1 MRKTFM
7 KWLLNAFLIFFT
19 IHNGLAAETS
29 HQKTIELTENIE
41 QLTIGKYLEYFLDP
55 TLSYTV
61 GRIHSNETNDH
72 FVPLNKDVPNFG
84 PSRSEY
90 WFRFKIKNLTSS
102 STWILEFDHPGVIYS
117 DLYQLKDQNT
127 KDFKKISPGNLNPNG
142 PKSTHRNQIYYL
154 DLPPGEEQIFYLN
167 TRTYGGLPVPIRI
180 FTQER
185 FLQYSYHEQIAF
197 GMYFGVMFV
206 MALYNLF
213 VFFSLKDVA
222 FLYYVM
228 YTTSVVLLQIGI
240 LGYGKMF
247 IWEKNGWIDLNFFP
261 VFNISII
268 ISLSLFTKKFLN
280 TKEIIP
286 VLDKIFNILICLQP
300 LNFLL
305 ILLLPYDKE
314 ITLNLCLTVPF
325 AVLVFIAPLIAMRRG
340 YTPARYF
347 SISFASI
354 LIAATCNALMYA
366 NILPSNFFTE
376 NGLYIGSTIE
386 VILLSFALVD
396 KINILKREKETAQEQ
411 TVEMQTLLADS
422 YKAMNASLEKTVE
435 QRTRDLNETLKQIRA
450 DLSMAKK
457 LQQKTLPK
465 LNLEGKSLSI
475 LTHYLP
481 MSEIGGDFYDIHE
494 LEQGYFRIF
503 LVDATGHGV
512 QAALSTM
519 TIKAEYEGIKNIR
532 TKPAHLMETLNNECF
547 TKYKSMNLLF
557 SAIIA
562 DIDLNN
568 KSLSFASAGHPPQI
582 FKNSSNTDVLN
593 AAGSIIG
600 LKKNANYQS
609 VDLEIETGDR
619 IFLFSDG
626 IYEEFD
632 EDKIEFGA
640 DRVFSLLSLD
650 SDMGHVVD
658 KLLLEI
664 EKHVGPS
671 GQQDDI
677 TLLSIEVL

>member
-1 MRKTFM
+1 M
-7 KWLLNAFLIFFT
+7 KWLLYVSLLYIS
-19 IHNGLAAETS
+19 IHSGLAADTNNEKVIVLTEDTEQLLIGRYLAYFKDPTVS
-29 HQKTIELTENIE
+29 YTIE
-41 QLTIGKYLEYFLDP
+41 K
-55 TLSYTV
+55 V
-61 GRIHSNETNDH
+61 HSKETDAQFIAVNE
-72 FVPLNKDVPNFG
+72 DVPNFG

-90 WFRFKIKNLTSS
+90 WFRFKINNQTDSK
-102 STWILEFDHPGVIYS
+102 TWILEFDHPGVVYS
-117 DLYQLKDQNT
+117 NLYQLKDDTANE
-127 KDFKKISPGNLNPNG
+127 FIKISPGSLNPKG
-142 PKSTHRNQIYYL
+142 HKSTHRNQLFYV
-154 DLPPGEEQIFYLN
+154 DLPQGKEQTLYLN
-167 TRTYGGLPVPIRI
+167 TRTFGGLPVSIRI

-206 MALYNLF
+206 MASYNLF
-213 VFFSLKDVA
+213 VFFSLRDVS

-228 YTTSVVLLQIGI
+228 YTISVVFLQIGI

-247 IWEKNGWIDLNFFP
+247 IWEKNCWIDLNFFP

-286 VLDKIFNILICLQP
+286 LLDKVFNIIIGLQP

-305 ILLLPYDKE
+305 IFLLPYDKE
-314 ITLNLCLTVPF
+314 ITLNLCLTIPF
-325 AVLVFIAPLIAMRRG
+325 AVLVFLAPLIAMQRG

-347 SISFASI
+347 SISFTAI
-354 LIAATCNALMYA
+354 LVAGICNALMYG
-366 NILPSNFFTE
+366 NVLPSNFFTE

-435 QRTRDLNETLKQIRA
+435 QRTKDLNETLKQIRA

-465 LNLEGKSLSI
+465 LNLEGKNLSI

-494 LEQGYFRIF
+494 LEPGYFRIF

-532 TKPAHLMETLNNECF
+532 TKPAHLMEILNNECF
-547 TKYKSMNLLF
+547 MKYKSMNLLF

-568 KSLSFASAGHPPQI
+568 KNLSFASAGHPPQI
-582 FKNSSNTDVLN
+582 FKNSSNTDILN
-593 AAGSIIG
+593 ASGSIIG
-600 LKKNANYQS
+600 LKKDANYQA
-609 VDLEIETGDR
+609 VDLQIETGNR

-632 EDKIEFGA
+632 EHKIEFGA

-650 SDMGHVVD
+650 SEMGHVVD

-664 EKHVGPS
+664 ESHVGPS